1 MPITPVALALIQRA
15 GEALQKAN
23 QQIAQEMAGQS
34 SALVATIT
42 SAPFGGE
49 ADKALTDLRNVA
61 VVHHELGSL
70 EEKLKTI
77 YLSAMKVT
85 GETGK
90 VEVIQAIAHYPRVR
104 QPVPEAP
111 EDVQPRPVKAKSKAK
126 SSRQQG
132 ARDIEHHAQQSGDDG
147 RSADQPG
154 RSDVGL
160 AGERQHRYQGP
171 GGPGAHL
178 GRRQRFLPASLISI
192 RSAGSTHKTKGP
204 A

>member
-1 MPITPVALALIQRA
+1 M
-15 GEALQKAN
+15 
-23 QQIAQEMAGQS
+23 
-34 SALVATIT
+34 
-42 SAPFGGE
+42 
-49 ADKALTDLRNVA
+49 A

-126 SSRQQG
+126 SSTNPSKASAPRPLSPSASKVLATLSTMLNKAEMTAVQQT
-132 ARDIEHHAQQSGDDG
+132 S
-147 RSADQPG
+147 
-154 RSDVGL
+154 L
-160 AGERQHRYQGP
+160 A
-171 GGPGAHL
+171 AL
-178 GRRQRFLPASLISI
+178 TSVSPASVNTAIKALVAQGLILGDGK
-192 RSAGSTHKTKGP
+192 GSYRLP
-204 A
+204 

>member
-126 SSRQQG
+126 SSTNPSKASAPRPLSPSASKVLATLSTMLNKAEMTAVQQT
-132 ARDIEHHAQQSGDDG
+132 S
-147 RSADQPG
+147 
-154 RSDVGL
+154 L
-160 AGERQHRYQGP
+160 A
-171 GGPGAHL
+171 AL
-178 GRRQRFLPASLISI
+178 TSVSPASVNTAIKALVAQGLILGDGT
-192 RSAGSTHKTKGP
+192 GSYRLP
-204 A
+204 

>member
-1 MPITPVALALIQRA
+1 MPITTNALALIQRA

-85 GETGK
+85 GEQNK
-90 VEVIQAIAHYPRVR
+90 VEVIQAIAHHPRVR
-104 QPVPEAP
+104 QPTPEAP

-126 SSRQQG
+126 SSTNPSKTSAPRPLSPSASKVLAALSTMLNKAEMTAVQQT
-132 ARDIEHHAQQSGDDG
+132 S
-147 RSADQPG
+147 
-154 RSDVGL
+154 L
-160 AGERQHRYQGP
+160 A
-171 GGPGAHL
+171 AL
-178 GRRQRFLPASLISI
+178 TSVSPASVNTAIKVLVAQGLILGDGK
-192 RSAGSTHKTKGP
+192 GSYRLP
-204 A
+204 

>member
-1 MPITPVALALIQRA
+1 MPITTNALALIQRA

-61 VVHHELGSL
+61 VVHHELRSL

-85 GETGK
+85 GEPNK
-90 VEVIQAIAHYPRVR
+90 VEVIQAIAHHPRVR

-126 SSRQQG
+126 SSTNPSKASPRPLSPSASKVLAALTTMLNRSEMTAVQQT
-132 ARDIEHHAQQSGDDG
+132 S
-147 RSADQPG
+147 
-154 RSDVGL
+154 L
-160 AGERQHRYQGP
+160 A
-171 GGPGAHL
+171 AL
-178 GRRQRFLPASLISI
+178 TSVSPASVNTAIKVLVAQGLILGDGK
-192 RSAGSTHKTKGP
+192 GSYRLP
-204 A
+204 

>member
-70 EEKLKTI
+70 REKLKTI
-77 YLSAMKVT
+77 YLSAMEGNGRDRQGWSSRPSHTIRACASRCRRRRKMCNRV
-85 GETGK
+85 GE
-90 VEVIQAIAHYPRVR
+90 
-104 QPVPEAP
+104 
-111 EDVQPRPVKAKSKAK
+111 KAKSKAK
-126 SSRQQG
+126 SSTNPSKASAPRPLSPSASKVLATLSTMLNKAEMTAVQQTSLAALTSVSCG
-132 ARDIEHHAQQSGDDG
+132 DVNTAIKALVAQGLILGDG
-147 RSADQPG
+147 KGSYR
-154 RSDVGL
+154 
-160 AGERQHRYQGP
+160 
-171 GGPGAHL
+171 
-178 GRRQRFLPASLISI
+178 LP
-192 RSAGSTHKTKGP
+192 
-204 A
+204 